1 MRVPRDGSLGVIL
14 HLKGLG
20 LVVRVVGDGQAH
32 RMQDGHDTGGVG
44 VQVTAQAVLQEG
56 VFHGGVRLG
65 HANLLGE
72 VPDGGGGVASAAQAA
87 DGRHPG
93 VVPAGHIVLLHQ
105 LAQLALGHNGVVD
118 AQTGELD
125 LTGLVIGNGDVVDD
139 PVIQR
144 TMGLKLQ
151 GTQGMGDTLQGV
163 LNGVSEVIHGIDA
176 PLVAGA
182 VVRHVLDA
190 VDGRVAHI
198 EVAAGQVD
206 LGARG
211 S

>member
-1 MRVPRDGSLGVIL
+1 M
-14 HLKGLG
+14 
-20 LVVRVVGDGQAH
+20 
-32 RMQDGHDTGGVG
+32 
-44 VQVTAQAVLQEG
+44 
-56 VFHGGVRLG
+56 
-65 HANLLGE
+65 
-72 VPDGGGGVASAAQAA
+72 
-87 DGRHPG
+87 
-93 VVPAGHIVLLHQ
+93 
-105 LAQLALGHNGVVD
+105 VD

-206 LGARG
+206 LGAEG
-211 S
+211 HSAIGEFTGPHPSEQI